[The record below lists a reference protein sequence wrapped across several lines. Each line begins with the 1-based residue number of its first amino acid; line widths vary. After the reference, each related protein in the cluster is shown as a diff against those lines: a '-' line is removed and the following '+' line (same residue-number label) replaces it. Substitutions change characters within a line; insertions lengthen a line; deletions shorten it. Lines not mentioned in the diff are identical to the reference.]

1 MYAANTRR
9 SLLRFTLLL
18 GVWACSSPRAVA
30 HAFQPTSVPPLV
42 DVPVWSMATLNGD
55 GTTNFNILTYA
66 TPVSIRPDRLYSL
79 GLYKETL
86 SYQNFCRDR
95 KCVLQL
101 LTAEHIPLVR
111 LLGGRSGRDV
121 DKERECATISD
132 DVAFGLQELGSSD
145 LPKVLP
151 GCACYL
157 RLSASGD
164 IVDGGSHDIAICKVD
179 EMLLPSQDYVANTSS
194 VDYLSTGRL
203 RELGIITEQGRIAD

>member
-1 MYAANTRR
+1 
-9 SLLRFTLLL
+9 
-18 GVWACSSPRAVA
+18 
-30 HAFQPTSVPPLV
+30 
-42 DVPVWSMATLNGD
+42 MATLNED

-66 TPVSIRPDRLYSL
+66 TPVSIRPARLYSL

-86 SYQNFCRDR
+86 SYKNFCRDR

-101 LTAEHIPLVR
+101 LTADHIPLVR
-111 LLGGRSGRDV
+111 LLGGKSGRDV
-121 DKERECATISD
+121 DKEKECATMSD
-132 DVAFGLQELGSSD
+132 DPAFGLQELGSD

-151 GCACYL
+151 GCAHLL

-164 IVDGGSHDIAICKVD
+164 IVNGGSHDIAICKVD
-179 EMLLPSQDYVANTSS
+179 EMLLPSEDYVANS